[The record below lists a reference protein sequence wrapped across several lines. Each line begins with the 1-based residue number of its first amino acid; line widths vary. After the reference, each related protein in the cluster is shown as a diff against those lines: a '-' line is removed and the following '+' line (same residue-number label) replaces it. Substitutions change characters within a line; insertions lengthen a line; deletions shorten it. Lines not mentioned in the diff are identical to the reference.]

1 MSTLLR
7 LSQASKAYSLSVS
20 SIKRLI
26 RSGKLPPTAYV
37 RTQGGHI
44 RLIRGE
50 VEKAWGIPSTEA
62 NQNGNSP
69 NGVPRI
75 AIAARVSSPQQDKKN
90 KEGASSLDRQVEEL
104 KTEVVTRWGEAAL
117 AQADTYKRISSGLN
131 YKNPVLI
138 SLIENILKGKYDY
151 VVARDRIRIMRFAN
165 EIFSLVCK
173 HGGAEIIYTNSVDAE
188 DAKEDMTISILSV
201 ITHFSSRFHGER
213 NGTLNGFHVEEKT
226 TEYIYRLAVEK
237 KLSSRRIAK
246 LLEEKGIRGKV
257 KGKECTIKWFHIDR
271 LLERI
276 TPNMNKLLGS
286 KDKNNFTMFA
296 KENII

>member
-1 MSTLLR
+1 
-7 LSQASKAYSLSVS
+7 
-20 SIKRLI
+20 
-26 RSGKLPPTAYV
+26 
-37 RTQGGHI
+37 
-44 RLIRGE
+44 
-50 VEKAWGIPSTEA
+50 
-62 NQNGNSP
+62 
-69 NGVPRI
+69 
-75 AIAARVSSPQQDKKN
+75 
-90 KEGASSLDRQVEEL
+90 
-104 KTEVVTRWGEAAL
+104 
-117 AQADTYKRISSGLN
+117 
-131 YKNPVLI
+131 
-138 SLIENILKGKYDY
+138 
-151 VVARDRIRIMRFAN
+151 
-165 EIFSLVCK
+165 
-173 HGGAEIIYTNSVDAE
+173 
-188 DAKEDMTISILSV
+188 MTISILSV

-296 KENII
+296 KENIIQKEGGELSSGDIERAYNAWCRQRGEPTLGRITLYRMMAGQGWRGMRRRSKTYGNTLKIYEGLALREREA